1 MTDLGNRTILT
12 DGTVICEDAA
22 LVELLY
28 QGLDLD
34 RVFAMPSTDV
44 LLFNNTV
51 KLFDNDFDQ
60 ILTATDGQY
69 ADVKWFDHWTTPSEY
84 QNIDVADFCYYR
96 CETVEEITRVQY
108 ELALFEE
115 RNMLP
120 VLRHLIFLVDH
131 FRANNILWGVGRGS
145 SVSSFVLFLIGI
157 NRINPLIFDLDVK
170 EFLK

>member
-1 MTDLGNRTILT
+1 MIDLGNRTILS
-12 DGTVICEDAA
+12 DGTVICEDNA

-28 QGLDLD
+28 QGFDFDAL
-34 RVFAMPSTDV
+34 FAMPSADV
-44 LLFNNTV
+44 LQYNSTV
-51 KLFDNDFDQ
+51 KLFDSDYKP
-60 ILTATDGQY
+60 IETATDEMY
-69 ADVKWFDHWTTPSEY
+69 AGINWFEHWNTPPEY
-84 QNIDVADFCYYR
+84 QTIDIADFCYNR

-131 FRANNILWGVGRGS
+131 FRANDILWGVGRGS
-145 SVSSFVLFLIGI
+145 SVSSFILFLIGI
-157 NRINPLIFDLDVK
+157 NRINPLIFGLDVK